1 MKVQDN
7 SWCRSKGFLRVAAS
21 SNPALKRTATP
32 PLSFALGDMGTLWR
46 SLVEA
51 VTKDDLFIRVTLFV
65 FGACALALGFVTV
78 REALHSSESWGW
90 LLAFWIIG
98 AMFISWG
105 TIVVVGAF
113 TPPLSRWSKVAEK
126 CYPNP
131 AALDDAVVFLIIVLI
146 PAVMLTLLL
155 RAFGVRGYVT

>member
-1 MKVQDN
+1 MI
-7 SWCRSKGFLRVAAS
+7 SSSAS
-21 SNPALKRTATP
+21 PC
-32 PLSFALGDMGTLWR
+32 
-46 SLVEA
+46 
-51 VTKDDLFIRVTLFV
+51 LF
-65 FGACALALGFVTV
+65 FGVGALALGFLAV

-90 LLAFWIIG
+90 LLAIWIVG

-105 TIVVVGAF
+105 IIVVVAAF
-113 TPPLSRWSKVAEK
+113 TPPLSPWSKVAEK

-146 PAVMLTLLL
+146 PAVVMTFLL